1 MPAGRGIRRSTY
13 IVRSFAYSR
22 ALQGA
27 TYCRRM
33 HSRENQANTD
43 AAVEALL
50 VAQDRLM
57 RVARFA
63 TLGEMATCVA
73 HELNQPLTAITTY
86 ARACERYL
94 AMPQPDLAEVRDAL
108 REISAEGL
116 RAGEVIRRL
125 RQMVRSDEPEALEPV
140 DVNAVIEELR
150 TLLSADARAHG
161 AELRIS
167 LTAGLPRIPA
177 NVVQLQH
184 VLINLAR
191 NAFEAVRD
199 SRNVHRQ
206 VEIATAFHGD
216 DEIEIIVADNGPGIA
231 KEIADRLF
239 DPFASTKGSGT
250 GLGLAVSR
258 TIVKSHG
265 GTIGARRDMAR
276 GATFYVRFPVPEE
289 CLT

>member
-1 MPAGRGIRRSTY
+1 MQP
-13 IVRSFAYSR
+13 
-22 ALQGA
+22 
-27 TYCRRM
+27 
-33 HSRENQANTD
+33 REIQAQTD
-43 AAVEALL
+43 AAMEALI

-57 RVARFA
+57 RVARLA
-63 TLGEMATCVA
+63 TMGEMATCVA

-125 RQMVRSDEPEALEPV
+125 RQMVRSDEPDALGPV
-140 DVNAVIEELR
+140 DVNAVVEELR
-150 TLLSADARAHG
+150 TLLAADARAHG
-161 AELRIS
+161 AELRIC
-167 LTAGLPRIPA
+167 LTAGLPRISA
-177 NVVQLQH
+177 NAVQLQH

-199 SRNVHRQ
+199 SHNVHRR
-206 VEIATAFHGD
+206 VEIATAFHLG
-216 DEIEIIVADNGPGIA
+216 DEIEISVTDNGPGVA
-231 KEIADRLF
+231 QEISDRLF

-258 TIVKSHG
+258 TIVKAHG
-265 GTIGARRDMAR
+265 GTIGTRRDMAR
-276 GATFYVRFPVPEE
+276 GATFYLRFPVLED